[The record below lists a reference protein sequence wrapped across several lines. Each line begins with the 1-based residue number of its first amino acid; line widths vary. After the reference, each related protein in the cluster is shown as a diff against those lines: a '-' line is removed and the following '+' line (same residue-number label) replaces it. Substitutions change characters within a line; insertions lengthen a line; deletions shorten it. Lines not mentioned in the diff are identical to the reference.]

1 MFFEH
6 KPKQKLSFLV
16 SFICSKTSP
25 NISNSY
31 NTILEQNQLNHLHLL
46 TSKYLDSFLII
57 MLVCVGFFLKKK
69 IGSLHV
75 VRVDVGIEILMIAC
89 SL

>member
-1 MFFEH
+1 
-6 KPKQKLSFLV
+6 
-16 SFICSKTSP
+16 
-25 NISNSY
+25 
-31 NTILEQNQLNHLHLL
+31 
-46 TSKYLDSFLII
+46 
-57 MLVCVGFFLKKK
+57 MLVCVGFFKKI